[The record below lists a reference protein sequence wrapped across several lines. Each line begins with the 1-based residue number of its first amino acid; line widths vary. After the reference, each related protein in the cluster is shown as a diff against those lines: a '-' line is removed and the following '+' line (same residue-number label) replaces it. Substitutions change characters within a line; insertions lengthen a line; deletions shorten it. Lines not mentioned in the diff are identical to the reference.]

1 MMDKKSVQE
10 PEIYDDYWC
19 KLISKNETLSNTFIT
34 KDLFTIGR
42 APTNDLQILNGKISG
57 IHCTIFKTHIGSNT
71 EFFIEDNSSNGTYLN
86 EKKLERGIKAV
97 LRNGDEVVLL
107 KHENGYSFFN
117 S

>member
-1 MMDKKSVQE
+1 MIDKKFVQE
-10 PEIYDDYWC
+10 LETYNDYWC
-19 KLISKNETLSNTFIT
+19 KLISKNETLSNTYIT

-42 APTNDLQILNGKISG
+42 APTNDLQVINPKISG
-57 IHCTIFKTHIGSNT
+57 IHCTILKTHIGSNI

-97 LRNGDEVVLL
+97 LKNGDEVVLL
-107 KHENGYSFFN
+107 KCENGYSSFN